1 MSLGCMTTKVWAQPG
16 WCSQRNDQGRNWL
29 KAYIVSL
36 QFEREEEDTLQKVL
50 NKYELQSFHP
60 VEGIQSFLPSAL
72 AEVCDLHWQR
82 SLSAERSCQMLTML
96 LVPTPQ
102 DLAGLQLSMMAGV
115 SLNEE
120 CIALSPCHRPES
132 AAGLCSTRSLA

>member
-1 MSLGCMTTKVWAQPG
+1 MSPGCMTTQVWIQPG
-16 WCSQRNDQGRNWL
+16 SCCQGSDQGRDWL

-72 AEVCDLHWQR
+72 AEVCDLHRQR
-82 SLSAERSCQMLTML
+82 SLSTERSCLMLTML
-96 LVPTPQ
+96 LVPTSQ
-102 DLAGLQLSMMAGV
+102 DLAGLPFDV

-120 CIALSPCHRPES
+120 YIALSPCHCPETS
-132 AAGLCSTRSLA
+132 AGLCSMPYPA